1 MVVGSLEFFRQIDVS
16 LNHARMPE
24 KVRSLRLHQEK
35 VSRFL
40 DYQEII
46 TNGRFLRDRARNLLV
61 IEIVK
66 NILIDLL
73 NHSFN

>member
-1 MVVGSLEFFRQIDVS
+1 
-16 LNHARMPE
+16 MPE
-24 KVRSLRLHQEK
+24 KVRSLRLQQEK

-46 TNGRFLRDRARNLLV
+46 TNGRFLRDPARNLLV

-66 NILIDLL
+66 NILALTLL
-73 NHSFN
+73 CKMIFKRCQKRTVYASEF

>member
-1 MVVGSLEFFRQIDVS
+1 
-16 LNHARMPE
+16 MPE
-24 KVRSLRLHQEK
+24 KVRSLRLQQEK

-46 TNGRFLRDRARNLLV
+46 TNGRFLRDPARNLLV

-66 NILIDLL
+66 NILTGVEIKAASLAV
-73 NHSFN
+73 SVT

>member
-1 MVVGSLEFFRQIDVS
+1 
-16 LNHARMPE
+16 MPE
-24 KVRSLRLHQEK
+24 KVRSLRLQQEK

-46 TNGRFLRDRARNLLV
+46 TNGRFLRDPARNLLV

-66 NILIDLL
+66 NILIICKLL
-73 NHSFN
+73 HELSGEGCELSLLYLVVI

>member
-1 MVVGSLEFFRQIDVS
+1 
-16 LNHARMPE
+16 MPE
-24 KVRSLRLHQEK
+24 KVRSLRLQQEK

-46 TNGRFLRDRARNLLV
+46 TNGRFLRDPARNLLV

-66 NILIDLL
+66 NILVQ
-73 NHSFN
+73 